1 MRDSEVVASIVAGG
15 ADGLAEAYDRY
26 ADPLYKYCQFML
38 GDVADAA
45 DAVQDTFVIAAARL
59 AGLRDPELLRAW
71 LYAVAR
77 NECLRTLGAKTTTTA
92 PAEDYEVTGD
102 GADAGGQAERTGLR
116 ALIEDAATG
125 VNPPERQILEL
136 HLWQGLDAAEI
147 AAMLGLSRGH
157 AQSLLSTA
165 MEQLEAGL
173 VVLTVGRANPADCSV
188 LAHMLAG
195 WDGKLTP
202 ELRWWVYPHIKRCG
216 TCGAR
221 RALELR
227 PAALF
232 ELAPAAA
239 MAAGAAESQQAA
251 AGPPEALREHTL
263 ALAVGDSPSATA
275 HRAAVLGRTAPFGID
290 GFPKPL
296 QAPKAGLLHGAAQ
309 GAWLSSPRR
318 QAAAAAGAVLAVAIA
333 AVGFTLSGNSGPSPA
348 ASGKP
353 SATGL
358 SAPRATA
365 SAPTAGASSP
375 AGAQSP
381 RPTATR
387 RAPSHSPT
395 AKPAGDGLPT
405 VAPPATQPSPTPT
418 PTPTPIAA
426 TPTPTPT
433 PTRTTTRP
441 TPPPSPKPPAAALIV
456 SPHGGTIQPGWTMI
470 TLTAEGGT
478 VHWSIGV
485 PSRDVWALP
494 QSGTVSPGGGPVRVW
509 IWASHRAAGQQ
520 VTISPGGTVFT
531 IGQGRFAAAD
541 VTHSYPGA
549 FAAAEPRRWFPG
561 GRRRHAWVSDDMT
574 WSIRDEQLR

>member
-1 MRDSEVVASIVAGG
+1 MRDSEVIASIVAGE

-38 GDVADAA
+38 GDAADAA
-45 DAVQDTFVIAAARL
+45 DAVQDTFVIAASRL

-77 NECLRTLGAKTTTTA
+77 NECLRTLGAKTTTAA
-92 PAEDYEVTGD
+92 PAEAEEVTGD
-102 GADAGGQAERTGLR
+102 GADAGDQAERTGLR
-116 ALIEDAATG
+116 ALIEDAAAG

-157 AQSLLSTA
+157 AQSLLSAA

-173 VVLTVGRANPADCSV
+173 VVLAVGRANPADCAV

-216 TCGAR
+216 SCGAR

-227 PAALF
+227 PGALF
-232 ELAPAAA
+232 GLAPAAA
-239 MAAGAAESQQAA
+239 MAAGAVESLQAA
-251 AGPPEALREHTL
+251 AGPPEALRAHTL
-263 ALAVGDSPSATA
+263 ALAVGESPSATA
-275 HRAAVLGRTAPFGID
+275 HRAAVLGRIAPFGVD

-333 AVGFTLSGNSGPSPA
+333 AVGFTLSGNSGHGPVA
-348 ASGKP
+348 GGKP

-365 SAPTAGASSP
+365 TTATTPAVGASSP
-375 AGAQSP
+375 PGAPSP
-381 RPTATR
+381 RPAATR
-387 RAPSHSPT
+387 RASSHSPT
-395 AKPAGDGLPT
+395 AKPAGGGSPT
-405 VAPPATQPSPTPT
+405 GAPTTTQPSPTPT
-418 PTPTPIAA
+418 TVP
-426 TPTPTPT
+426 PTPTPT
-433 PTRTTTRP
+433 PTTTRP
-441 TPPPSPKPPAAALIV
+441 TPPPSPKPPAATLIV
-456 SPHGGTIQPGWTMI
+456 NPDGGTIQPGWTMI
-470 TLTAEGGT
+470 TLTARGGT

-485 PSRDVWALP
+485 PGHDVWARPL
-494 QSGTVSPGGGPVRVW
+494 SGTVSPGDGPVPVW
-509 IWASHRAAGQQ
+509 IWASHRAVGQQ

-531 IGQGRFAAAD
+531 IGQGGFAAAD
-541 VTHSYPGA
+541 ATRWYPGG
-549 FAAAEPRRWFPG
+549 FAAADAWRWFPG
-561 GRRRHAWVSDDMT
+561 SRRRHALVSSDMT